1 MFVQSSEESQLMEYK
16 IVTPQTLWK
25 DFDPYALDLEIS
37 LISDGRSD
45 HLFSQYRF
53 TALEQPDGKVRVA
66 VEVLCPLEEVSNKTI
81 LVIGEYSKPTSREL
95 LEDLVSNGYCVV
107 SPDISG
113 VSSFKTEFPE
123 SLSFGEYWIAGD
135 RLNRIVTT
143 PYETNQFLYS
153 RIIKRTIA
161 FIEKMKP
168 DTELVILTLGDSSEI
183 GMQVV
188 GTGTEV
194 LGLALFNGSGYRE
207 YLSINR
213 FGETSD
219 LHLTEERMSWLS
231 SAAAVAYAKN
241 IKIPTLIAIGTNAK
255 KTDIDRVR
263 NLQGLFPENKITTIF
278 SPGAGDFL
286 DFPAYNSFK
295 SWLSSVFNGYPVPL
309 RPELKIRINEES
321 KIYFDIDCDP
331 SSIIDSVTVYYNSG
345 EYNHT
350 LRDWRKVKA
359 LSISY
364 NEYIASPETYI
375 ETDPL
380 FVFAEVKY
388 TNGFVISSLVEHIEL
403 KDYDVCPAEDT
414 GRSKKIVVV
423 YDTTEGID
431 KFVEEHNGQ
440 VLFGEGIF
448 MTTTLSGAKGI
459 ASHTEGLKTYR
470 FDTSGIEDNSKILQ
484 IDLCSP
490 EGIVAEVVLS
500 CLIEKEIFEYKANK
514 QLKADN
520 TLFID
525 YQFSIQ
531 DFKDSNM
538 KPLTKWST
546 VKALAIKGRNLVV
559 GNILFI

>member
-194 LGLALFNGSGYRE
+194 LGLAFFNGSGYRE

-380 FVFAEVKY
+380 FVYAEVKY

-423 YDTTEGID
+423 YNTTEGID

>member
-1 MFVQSSEESQLMEYK
+1 MEYK

-25 DFDPYALDLEIS
+25 DFDPYALDLETS
-37 LISDGRSD
+37 LISDGKSD
-45 HLFSQYRF
+45 YSFSQYRF

-81 LVIGEYSKPTSREL
+81 LVIGEYSKPTSRLL
-95 LEDLVSNGYCVV
+95 LEDLVLNGYCVV

-113 VSSFKTEFPE
+113 VSAFKTEFPE
-123 SLSFGEYWIAGD
+123 SLSYGEYWIAGE

-161 FIEKMKP
+161 FIEKIKP

-188 GTGTEV
+188 GTGTEA
-194 LGLALFNGSGYRE
+194 LGLAFFNGAGYRE

-213 FGETSD
+213 YGESSD
-219 LHLTEERMSWLS
+219 LLLTDERMSWLS

-241 IKIPTLIAIGTNAK
+241 VKVPTLIAIGTNAK
-255 KTDIDRVR
+255 KTDIDRIR
-263 NLQGLFPENKITTIF
+263 NLQGLLPGNKMTTIF
-278 SPGAGDFL
+278 SPGAGDFV

-309 RPELKIRINEES
+309 RPELKIRINEEN

-331 SSIIDSVTVYYNSG
+331 SSIIDSVIVYYNSG

-350 LRDWRKVKA
+350 LRDWRSVKA

-364 NEYIASPETYI
+364 NEYIASPEIYI

-380 FVFAEVKY
+380 FVFAEVRY
-388 TNGFVISSLVEHIEL
+388 ANGFVISSLVEHLEL
-403 KDYDVCPAEDT
+403 KDYDVTPAGDT
-414 GRSKKIVVV
+414 GRSKKIVIV
-423 YDTTEGID
+423 YNTTEGPE
-431 KFVEEHNGQ
+431 KFVEEHEGQ
-440 VLFGEGIF
+440 VLLGEGVF
-448 MTTTLSGAKGI
+448 MTKTLSGAIGV

-490 EGIVAEVVLS
+490 EGIVVEVILSCVFGKEVV
-500 CLIEKEIFEYKANK
+500 EYKANK
-514 QLKADN
+514 QLKSDN

-531 DFKDSNM
+531 DFKDNNM
-538 KPLTKWST
+538 KSLINWSS
-546 VKALAIKGRNLVV
+546 VKALTIKGRNLVV

>member
-1 MFVQSSEESQLMEYK
+1 MEYK

-25 DFDPYALDLEIS
+25 DFDPYALNLETS
-37 LISDGRSD
+37 LISDGKSD
-45 HLFSQYRF
+45 YSFSQYRF

-241 IKIPTLIAIGTNAK
+241 IIIPTLIAIGTNAK

-423 YDTTEGID
+423 YNTTEGID

-490 EGIVAEVVLS
+490 EGIVVEVILSCVFGKEVV
-500 CLIEKEIFEYKANK
+500 EYKANK
-514 QLKADN
+514 QLKSDN

-531 DFKDSNM
+531 DFKDNNM
-538 KPLTKWST
+538 KSLINWSS
-546 VKALAIKGRNLVV
+546 VKALTIKGRNLVV

>member
-168 DTELVILTLGDSSEI
+168 DTEMVILTLGDSSEI

-423 YDTTEGID
+423 YNTTEGID

>member
-1 MFVQSSEESQLMEYK
+1 MEYK

-423 YDTTEGID
+423 YNTTEGID

>member
-95 LEDLVSNGYCVV
+95 LEDIVSNGYCVV

-423 YDTTEGID
+423 YNTTEGID

>member
-241 IKIPTLIAIGTNAK
+241 IIIPTLIAIGTNAK

-423 YDTTEGID
+423 YNTTEGID

-490 EGIVAEVVLS
+490 EGIVVEVILSCVFGKEVV
-500 CLIEKEIFEYKANK
+500 EYKANK
-514 QLKADN
+514 QLKSDN

-531 DFKDSNM
+531 DFKDNNM
-538 KPLTKWST
+538 KSLINWSS
-546 VKALAIKGRNLVV
+546 VKALTIKGRNLVV